1 MTGRVLLRGEPT
13 PDSVRAVLVRQF
25 GARAAEAEKVFPLGS
40 PDEAAQ
46 SLTDLASDRFLGYST
61 WKWLEEHAR
70 TSGQPV
76 YRYFYA
82 RARPAPVEAGVTP
95 NLAGGVTRGGAP
107 ANAPPLPRGAVHS
120 AEIEYAMGNLPLNK
134 VFGWTP
140 DDYKVSETMQGYFAN
155 FIKTGDPNG
164 AGLPSWPRGE
174 VTNGETRRIRI
185 DVETRAEA
193 EPRARYLLLDQ
204 VTTPAKP

>member
-1 MTGRVLLRGEPT
+1 
-13 PDSVRAVLVRQF
+13 
-25 GARAAEAEKVFPLGS
+25 
-40 PDEAAQ
+40 
-46 SLTDLASDRFLGYST
+46 
-61 WKWLEEHAR
+61 
-70 TSGQPV
+70 
-76 YRYFYA
+76 
-82 RARPAPVEAGVTP
+82 
-95 NLAGGVTRGGAP
+95 
-107 ANAPPLPRGAVHS
+107 VHS